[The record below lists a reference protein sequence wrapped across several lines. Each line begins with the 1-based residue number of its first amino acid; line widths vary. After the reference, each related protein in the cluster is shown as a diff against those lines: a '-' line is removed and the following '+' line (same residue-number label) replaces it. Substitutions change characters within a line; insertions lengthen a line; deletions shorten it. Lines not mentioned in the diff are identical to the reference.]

1 VDDDPDFGDLTA
13 TFLEREDDRFTV
25 QTATSAAKAIDR
37 IEDRQPDC
45 IVSDYDM
52 PGQNGIE
59 FLQSIRDKWTDLPF
73 ILFTGKGSET
83 IASEAISNG
92 ATDYLQKRDG
102 SDQYEILANRIKNA
116 VSQYR
121 SETQLRET
129 KEEYATVF
137 EGALTG
143 LLLVD
148 VEDDGFR
155 YQRCNPRA
163 VELIGLDRADIV
175 GNTPCD
181 ALGPE
186 NGKKVRGAY
195 RRCVEWCE
203 PVEYTV
209 TLDLPAGEVTRPGR
223 VTPVAT
229 DGEVEQLVVSFYD
242 VTGEQRRQEQLE
254 RQNDLFRKAQEIA
267 NVGAWE
273 YDIQS
278 EETIWTD
285 HVYEIHDWP
294 RDSAPSNQDVIQSYH
309 PDDRTRL
316 REAFRDAIESG
327 EPYDLEL
334 RLEGADGEM
343 RWVRTRGEPQTED
356 GERARIRGAIQ
367 DITRSKHRIEA
378 LAKVKQ
384 QYQTL
389 SENIPNG
396 AVFLFNDDLQYVRA
410 RGTELAAVGLSP
422 DDIEG
427 ATPHD
432 VFPEPL
438 ADELARY
445 FTAALNGSTHTFTQ
459 TLGESTYRN
468 RTAPVENSDGAITH
482 GIALAQNVTDQI
494 ERKQK
499 LKAQNERLTEF
510 ASVVSHDLRNPL
522 QVATGRL
529 ELARSECDSAHLD
542 DVAEAL
548 ERSQALIDDLL
559 TLAKGGDTVESTE
572 PVSVSAE
579 AEERWQVIPNAEATL
594 VVDSDRTV
602 SADRSRFQRL
612 LENLLANAVEH
623 GGSDV
628 TVTVGNL
635 TDGFYVADGGVG
647 IPESEREDIFEA
659 GYSTAEDGT
668 GFGLRIVRQIVDDH
682 GWEVQVTESDAGG
695 TRVEVTD
702 VDTVE

>member
-1 VDDDPDFGDLTA
+1 MDDDPDFGDLTA
-13 TFLEREDDRFTV
+13 TFLERKDDRFTV
-25 QTATSAAKAIDR
+25 QTATSAAEAIDR

-59 FLQSIRDKWTDLPF
+59 FLQSVRDRWTDLPF
-73 ILFTGKGSET
+73 ILFTGEGSERV
-83 IASEAISNG
+83 ASEAISNG
-92 ATDYLQKRDG
+92 ATDYLQKGNG
-102 SDQYEILANRIKNA
+102 SDQYELLANRIKNA

-137 EGALTG
+137 EGALAG

-163 VELIGLDRADIV
+163 VELIGRDRADIV
-175 GNTPCD
+175 GCTPRD
-181 ALGPE
+181 ALGPA

-195 RRCVEWCE
+195 RRCVERCE

-209 TLDLPAGEVTRPGR
+209 TLDLPGGKVTRPGR

-229 DGEVEQLVVSFYD
+229 DGEVEQLLVSFYD
-242 VTGEQRRQEQLE
+242 ITGQQRQQEQLE

-285 HVYEIHDWP
+285 YVYEIHDWP
-294 RDSAPSNQDVIQSYH
+294 QDSAPSNEDVIESYH

-316 REAFRDAIESG
+316 REAVRDAIESG
-327 EPYDLEL
+327 EPYDLKL
-334 RLEGADGEM
+334 RLEGTDGEM
-343 RWVRTRGEPQTED
+343 RWVRMQGEPQTED
-356 GERARIRGAIQ
+356 GERTRIRGAIQ
-367 DITRSKHRIEA
+367 DITRSKHRIEE

-396 AVFLFNDDLQYVRA
+396 AVFLFNNDLQYVRA

-422 DDIEG
+422 DDVEE

-445 FTAALNGSTHTFTQ
+445 FTAALNGTTHTFTQ

-468 RTAPVENSDGAITH
+468 RTAPVENSDGEITH
-482 GIALAQNVTDQI
+482 GIALTQNVTDQI
-494 ERKQK
+494 ERKRK
-499 LKAQNERLTEF
+499 LKAQNERLEEF

-529 ELARSECDSAHLD
+529 ELAQSECDSAHLD
-542 DVAEAL
+542 DIAEAL

-579 AEERWQVIPNAEATL
+579 AEECWQVVPNAEATL

-602 SADRSRFQRL
+602 SADRSRLRRL

-628 TVTVGNL
+628 TVTVGDL
-635 TDGFYVADGGVG
+635 ADGFYIADDGVG

-695 TRVEVTD
+695 TRVEVMG

>member
-13 TFLEREDDRFTV
+13 TFLERKDDRFTV
-25 QTATSAAKAIDR
+25 QTATSAAEAIDR

-59 FLQSIRDKWTDLPF
+59 FLQSVRDRWTDLPF
-73 ILFTGKGSET
+73 ILFTGEGSERV
-83 IASEAISNG
+83 ASEAISNG
-92 ATDYLQKRDG
+92 ATDYLQKGNG
-102 SDQYEILANRIKNA
+102 SDQYELLANRIKNA

-137 EGALTG
+137 EGALAG

-163 VELIGLDRADIV
+163 VELIRRDRADIV
-175 GNTPCD
+175 GCTPRD
-181 ALGPE
+181 ALGPA

-195 RRCVEWCE
+195 RRCVERCE

-209 TLDLPAGEVTRPGR
+209 TLDLPVGKVTRPGR
-223 VTPVAT
+223 VTPIAT
-229 DGEVEQLVVSFYD
+229 DGEVEQLLVSFYD
-242 VTGEQRRQEQLE
+242 ITGQQRQQEQLE

-285 HVYEIHDWP
+285 YVYEIHDWP
-294 RDSAPSNQDVIQSYH
+294 QDSAPSNEDVIESYH

-316 REAFRDAIESG
+316 REAVRDAIESG
-327 EPYDLEL
+327 EPYDLKL
-334 RLEGADGEM
+334 RLEGTDGEM
-343 RWVRTRGEPQTED
+343 RWVRMQGEPQTED
-356 GERARIRGAIQ
+356 GERTRIRGAIQ
-367 DITRSKHRIEA
+367 DITRSKHRIEE

-396 AVFLFNDDLQYVRA
+396 AVFLFNNDLQYVRA

-422 DDIEG
+422 DDVEG

-445 FTAALNGSTHTFTQ
+445 FTAALNGTTHTFTQ

-468 RTAPVENSDGAITH
+468 RTAPVENSDGEITH
-482 GIALAQNVTDQI
+482 GIALTQNVTDQI
-494 ERKQK
+494 ERKRK
-499 LKAQNERLTEF
+499 LKAQNERLEEF

-529 ELARSECDSAHLD
+529 ELAQSECDSAHLD
-542 DVAEAL
+542 DIAEAL

-559 TLAKGGDTVESTE
+559 TLAKGGDAVESTE

-579 AEERWQVIPNAEATL
+579 AEECWQVVPNAEATL

-602 SADRSRFQRL
+602 SADRSRLRRL

-628 TVTVGNL
+628 TVTVGDL
-635 TDGFYVADGGVG
+635 ADGFYIADDGVG

-695 TRVEVTD
+695 TRVEVMG

>member
-13 TFLEREDDRFTV
+13 TFLERKDDRFTV
-25 QTATSAAKAIDR
+25 QTAISAAEAIDR
-37 IEDRQPDC
+37 IEDGQPDC

-59 FLQSIRDKWTDLPF
+59 FLQSVRDRWTDLPF
-73 ILFTGKGSET
+73 ILFTGKGSERV
-83 IASEAISNG
+83 ASEAISNG
-92 ATDYLQKRDG
+92 ATDYLQKRNG
-102 SDQYEILANRIKNA
+102 SGQYELLANRIKNA

-143 LLLVD
+143 LLLVN
-148 VEDDGFR
+148 VEEDGFR
-155 YQRCNPRA
+155 YQRCNPQA

-195 RRCVEWCE
+195 RRCVERCE

-209 TLDLPAGEVTRPGR
+209 TLDLPTGEVTRPGR

-229 DGEVEQLVVSFYD
+229 DGEVKQLVVSFYD
-242 VTGEQRRQEQLE
+242 VTGEQRQQEQLE
-254 RQNDLFRKAQEIA
+254 RQNDLFRKTQAIA

-285 HVYEIHDWP
+285 YVYEIHDWP
-294 RDSAPSNQDVIQSYH
+294 RDSAPSNEDVIQSYH

-356 GERARIRGAIQ
+356 GERTRIRGAIQ
-367 DITRSKHRIEA
+367 DITRSKHRIEE
-378 LAKVKQ
+378 LAEVKQ

-482 GIALAQNVTDQI
+482 GIALTQNVTDQI

-529 ELARSECDSAHLD
+529 ELAQSECDSAHLD
-542 DVAEAL
+542 DIADAL
-548 ERSQALIDDLL
+548 ERSEALIDDLL

-579 AEERWQVIPNAEATL
+579 AEECWQVVPNAEATL
-594 VVDSDRTV
+594 VVDSDRTL

-628 TVTVGNL
+628 TVTVGDL
-635 TDGFYVADGGVG
+635 TDGFYIADDGAG
-647 IPESEREDIFEA
+647 IPKSEREDIFEA

-682 GWEVQVTESDAGG
+682 GWKVQVTESDAGG
-695 TRVEVTD
+695 TRVEVTG
-702 VDTVE
+702 VGAVE